1 MRSGVIATKLGNSRL
16 YREGVNVPVTLL
28 KLDDCQVT
36 AVKVKEKDGYNA
48 VQLGAGKAKVKN
60 VSKSLRGHFAKAKV
74 EPKSKVKEFRVADDA
89 VLEVGQEISAEHYVV
104 GQFVD
109 VTGTS
114 KGKGFAGGMK
124 RHGFGG
130 LEATHGVSISHRSHG
145 STGQCQDPGK
155 VFKGKKMAGQMG
167 DVRVTQQNLVI
178 MDTDVEQGIIVVNGS
193 VPGAKG
199 GYVYISDSIKRALPA
214 EAPYP
219 AAIKSSATKKGA
231 KEEKKA
237 AAESVEENNEGASN
251 ES

>member
-1 MRSGVIATKLGNSRL
+1 MRSGVIATKLGSSRL

-28 KLDDCQVT
+28 KVESCQVT
-36 AVKVKEKDGYNA
+36 AVKTKEKDGYTA
-48 VQLGAGKAKVKN
+48 VQIGAGKAKVKN
-60 VSKSLRGHFAKAKV
+60 VNKSLRGHFAKAKV

-89 VLEVGQEISAEHYVV
+89 VLEVGQEITADHYVV

-155 VFKGKKMAGQMG
+155 VFKGKKMAGHLG
-167 DVRVTQQNLVI
+167 DVKVTQQNLVV
-178 MDTDVEQGIIVVNGS
+178 MDTDVEEGIIIVNGA

-199 GYVYISDSIKRALPA
+199 GYVYISDSVKRARPA

-219 AAIKSSATKKGA
+219 AAIKGASKG
-231 KEEKKA
+231 KEE
-237 AAESVEENNEGASN
+237 AAESAVEENNEGASN